1 MPAPQLHRIPW
12 DDYVRLVFTFCSF
25 PLYLLY
31 MVVLL
36 RNRNKELF
44 NSAFFR
50 LSLAVGAFD
59 IACILHNNCLI
70 LIPYYGIISADFF
83 DRFAT
88 STPFCIYVYCG
99 AGFYACFQWLMATAM
114 AINRYTALFTPLKHK
129 KVVVL

>member
-1 MPAPQLHRIPW
+1 MPTPQLHRIPW
-12 DDYVRLVFTFCSF
+12 DDYVRLVFTVCSF

-50 LSLAVGAFD
+50 LSLAVGVFD

-70 LIPYYGIISADFF
+70 LAPFYGIVSADFF
-83 DRFAT
+83 DRIAT
-88 STPFCIYVYCG
+88 WTPFCVYVFCG
-99 AGFYACFQWLMATAM
+99 ASFYTCFQWLMATAM
-114 AINRYTALFTPLKHK
+114 AVNRYTALVVPVKHK
-129 KVVVL
+129 QVVVL